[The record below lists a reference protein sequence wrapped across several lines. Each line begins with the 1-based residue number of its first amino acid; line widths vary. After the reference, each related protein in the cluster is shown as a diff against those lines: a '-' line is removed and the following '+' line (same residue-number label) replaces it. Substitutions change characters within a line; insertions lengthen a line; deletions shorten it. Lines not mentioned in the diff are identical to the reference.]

1 LGYRSGRGLYRP
13 GDEALGE
20 VAEALAII
28 VELQST
34 RRTPTFMLVTR
45 WADRAALKR
54 YMRSPDF
61 RAVHQ
66 GNEED
71 GADFAIYEVV
81 TATSQGRTASR
92 EWRRKWRGIRVGR
105 CCVTSASFAYLDHL
119 LGQFRWTGA
128 ERAFAPTKTAKMRR
142 NV

>member
-1 LGYRSGRGLYRP
+1 
-13 GDEALGE
+13 
-20 VAEALAII
+20 
-28 VELQST
+28 
-34 RRTPTFMLVTR
+34 MLVTR

-81 TATSQGRTASR
+81 TAT
-92 EWRRKWRGIRVGR
+92 
-105 CCVTSASFAYLDHL
+105 
-119 LGQFRWTGA
+119 
-128 ERAFAPTKTAKMRR
+128 
-142 NV
+142 